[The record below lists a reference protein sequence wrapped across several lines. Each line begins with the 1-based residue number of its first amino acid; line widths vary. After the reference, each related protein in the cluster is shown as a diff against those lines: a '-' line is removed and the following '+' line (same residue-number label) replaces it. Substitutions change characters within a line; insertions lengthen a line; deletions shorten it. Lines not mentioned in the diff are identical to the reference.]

1 MLEQTGLRVGELHA
15 LEWGDVYE
23 AGAWFRVKAGKTP
36 SARRWVAVP
45 EWVMAEV
52 AET

>member
-1 MLEQTGLRVGELHA
+1 MRVGELHA
-15 LEWGDVYE
+15 LEWSDVYE
-23 AGAWFRVKAGKTP
+23 AGARFRVKAGKTP
-36 SARRWVAVP
+36 STRRWVAVP